1 MNMRHKPLRVTLTVA
16 AVLLA
21 AAAMAQPF
29 DSAQGKSRRVQLD
42 DLGRVV
48 RVSDPQISPDG
59 KSIVVV
65 MSRANYDENRYDAEL
80 VLVDV
85 AGGKQRSLTQDR
97 RGIGQPRFS
106 PSGDRLAFVAT
117 VASAAG
123 QPARA
128 QVFVMPMTGG
138 DARRI
143 TSAPKGVQ
151 QYAWSPDGRTIAYA
165 TEDEAEKKTG
175 PERFNDSFEIE
186 NDDVFI
192 QLQRLPT
199 HAWLVP
205 AEGGEAKRL
214 TSGSWSLPISYPPGA
229 PASPLAWS
237 PDGRSIAVVRLAT
250 AHSGD
255 NDRATIQ
262 VVDVATGQM
271 RGVTGRERAETQA
284 TFSPDGSQIAY
295 WHPREGDSGSV
306 NEIHVAPAA
315 GGSGRSI
322 TRALDRNA
330 ARSIW
335 MPDGKTLLVGANDN
349 TRVSLWLQPLDGP
362 ARKLDLG
369 TASPSSSFWVDVAVG
384 KDGAIAFTA
393 TDPMRPAELYYM
405 ASPTSAPKR
414 VTDVNAEVASLALG
428 KTEVITWKSDNFTH
442 NGILTYPPDFA
453 PGRKYP
459 LVLVIH
465 GGPRAASLETFG
477 MNPQIMAAKGWVVFQ
492 PNYRGS
498 DQIGSAYQRAIVNDA
513 GAGPGR
519 DVMAGVEAVKQRGFV
534 DTTRIAVSGWS
545 YGGYMTT
552 WLIGNY
558 TGWRVAVAGA
568 AVTDWM
574 DQYNL
579 GDANV
584 RRASAFGGSPWTDP
598 KRMQA
603 FMDQSPIAYASKI
616 RTPTLV
622 MTNTQDYRVPPT
634 QSFKLYHALKDNGV
648 PTKFIGYPIFGHNA
662 NDPVRSRDVQ
672 RRWIGWI
679 EQYFNEVTT
688 SSSR

>member
-1 MNMRHKPLRVTLTVA
+1 MLQRLLRTSFLVVAVLVAVA
-16 AVLLA
+16 AV
-21 AAAMAQPF
+21 AQP
-29 DSAQGKSRRVQLD
+29 RRMEID
-42 DLGRVV
+42 DLGRLV
-48 RVSDPQISPDG
+48 RVTDPQIAPDG
-59 KSIVVV
+59 KSTVIVV
-65 MSRANYDENRYDAEL
+65 SRANYDENRYDADL
-80 VLVDV
+80 VLVDI
-85 AGGKQRSLTQDR
+85 ASGNQRVLTHDR
-97 RGIGQPRFS
+97 RAVSQPRFS
-106 PSGDRLAFVAT
+106 PSGDRLAFLANVAPT
-117 VASAAG
+117 AG

-128 QVFVMPMTGG
+128 QVFVTPMAGG
-138 DARRI
+138 DAPRI
-143 TSAPKGVQ
+143 TNAPKGVQ
-151 QYAWSPDGRTIAYA
+151 HYAWSPDGRTIAYA

-192 QLQRLPT
+192 QSQRLPT
-199 HAWLVP
+199 HVWLVP
-205 AEGGEAKRL
+205 AGGGDPKRL

-229 PASPLAWS
+229 PASPLVWS
-237 PDGRSIAVVRLAT
+237 PDGRSIAFVRLAT

-255 NDRATIQ
+255 SDRATIQ
-262 VVDVATGQM
+262 IVDVATGQM
-271 RGVTGRERAETQA
+271 RGLTGGERFESQPA
-284 TFSPDGSQIAY
+284 FSPDGSQIAY
-295 WHPREGDSGSV
+295 WQPRDGDSGNV
-306 NEIHVAPAA
+306 NEIRIAPST

-335 MPDGKTLLVGANDN
+335 MPDGKTLLVGANDT
-349 TRVSLWLQPLDGP
+349 TRVSLWLQPLDGA

-384 KDGAIAFTA
+384 KDGSIAFTA
-393 TDPMRPAELYYM
+393 TDPTRPVELYYM
-405 ASPTSAPKR
+405 SSPTAAPR
-414 VTDVNAEVASLALG
+414 RLTNLNAEVAALALG
-428 KTEVITWKSDNFTH
+428 KTEVITWKSDGFTH
-442 NGILTYPPDFA
+442 NGTLTYPPDFS
-453 PGRKYP
+453 PGRRYP

-465 GGPRAASLETFG
+465 GGPRAASLETFAA
-477 MNPQIMAAKGWVVFQ
+477 NPQIMAAKGWIVFQ

-498 DQIGSAYQRAIVNDA
+498 DQIGNTYQRAIVNDA

-519 DVMAGVEAVKQRGFV
+519 DVMAGLEAVKQRGFV

-552 WLIGNY
+552 WLLGNY
-558 TGWRVAVAGA
+558 AGWRVAVAGA

-574 DQYNL
+574 DQYNF

-584 RRASAFGGSPWTDP
+584 RRGAAFGGSPWTDP

-603 FMDQSPIAYASKI
+603 FIDQSPIAYASKI

-634 QSFKLYHALKDNGV
+634 QSFKLYHALRDNGV
-648 PTKFIGYPIFGHNA
+648 PTKFVGYPIFGHNA
-662 NDPVRSRDVQ
+662 NDPVRTRDVQ

-679 EQYFNEVTT
+679 EQYFNEAAATT
-688 SSSR
+688 SSR

>member
-1 MNMRHKPLRVTLTVA
+1 MRQKPLRVTLTVA
-16 AVLLA
+16 VVLLA
-21 AAAMAQPF
+21 ATALAQ
-29 DSAQGKSRRVQLD
+29 STSRRLTLD

-48 RVSDPQISPDG
+48 RLSDPQIAPDG
-59 KSIVVV
+59 KSIVAVV
-65 MSRANYDENRYDAEL
+65 SRANYDENRYDAEL

-85 AGGKQRSLTQDR
+85 ASGQQRSLTMDR

-106 PSGDRLAFVAT
+106 PSGDRLAFVAS
-117 VASAAG
+117 VAPAAG

-128 QVFVMPMTGG
+128 QVFVMPMAGG
-138 DARRI
+138 DARRL

-186 NDDVFI
+186 NDDMFI
-192 QLQRLPT
+192 MSQRFPT
-199 HAWLVP
+199 HAWLIP
-205 AEGGEAKRL
+205 ADGGEAKRL

-237 PDGRSIAVVRLAT
+237 PDGKSIALVRLAT

-255 NDRATIQ
+255 NDRATIN

-271 RGVTGRERAETQA
+271 RAVTGGQRSETQP

-306 NEIHVAPAA
+306 NEIHIAPAA
-315 GGSGRSI
+315 GGAGRSI

-335 MPDGKTLLVGANDN
+335 MPDGKTLLVGANDT
-349 TRVSLWLQPLDGP
+349 TRVSMWLQPLDGP

-369 TASPSSSFWVDVAVG
+369 TASPSSSFWLDVAVG

-393 TDPMRPAELYYM
+393 TDPTRPAELYYM
-405 ASPTSAPKR
+405 ASATAAPKR
-414 VTDVNAEVASLALG
+414 LTDLNAEVASMALG
-428 KTEVITWKSDNFTH
+428 KTEVITWKADSFTH
-442 NGILTYPPDFA
+442 NGTLTYPPDFA

-459 LVLVIH
+459 LVLVVH

-477 MNPQIMAAKGWVVFQ
+477 MNAQIMAAKGWVVFQ

-498 DQIGSAYQRAIVNDA
+498 DQIGSAYQKAIVNDA

-622 MTNTQDYRVPPT
+622 MTNMEDYRVPPT

-648 PTKFIGYPIFGHNA
+648 PTKFVGYPIFGHNA

-679 EQYFNEVTT
+679 EQHFNEVTT
-688 SSSR
+688 SSR

>member
-1 MNMRHKPLRVTLTVA
+1 
-16 AVLLA
+16 
-21 AAAMAQPF
+21 
-29 DSAQGKSRRVQLD
+29 
-42 DLGRVV
+42 
-48 RVSDPQISPDG
+48 VSDPQIAPDG

-65 MSRANYDENRYDAEL
+65 MSSANYDDNRYDAEL

-85 AGGKQRSLTQDR
+85 ESGRQRTLTTDR

-106 PSGDRLAFVAT
+106 PSGDRLAFVAS
-117 VASAAG
+117 VAPAAG

-128 QVFVMPMTGG
+128 QVFVMPMAGG
-138 DARRI
+138 DAKKI
-143 TSAPKGVQ
+143 TNAPKGVQ

-165 TEDEAEKKTG
+165 AEDEAEKKTG

-186 NDDVFI
+186 NDDIFI
-192 QLQRLPT
+192 MSQRLPT

-205 AEGGEAKRL
+205 ADGGEAKRL

-237 PDGRSIAVVRLAT
+237 PDGKSIAIVRLAT
-250 AHSGD
+250 PHSGD
-255 NDRATIQ
+255 NDRATIN
-262 VVDVATGQM
+262 VVDVATGQL
-271 RGVTGRERAETQA
+271 RAVTGGQRLETQP
-284 TFSPDGSQIAY
+284 TFSPDGSRIAY
-295 WHPREGDSGSV
+295 WHPREGDTGSV

-315 GGSGRSI
+315 GGPGKSI

-335 MPDGKTLLVGANDN
+335 MPDGKTLLVGANDT
-349 TRVSLWLQPLDGP
+349 TRVSMWLQPVDGP

-369 TASPSSSFWVDVAVG
+369 TASPASSFWLDVAVG
-384 KDGAIAFTA
+384 KDGSIAFTA

-405 ASPTSAPKR
+405 ASATSAPR
-414 VTDVNAEVASLALG
+414 RLTDVNAEVASMALG

-442 NGILTYPPDFA
+442 NGILTFPPDFA

-465 GGPRAASLETFG
+465 GGPRAASMETFG
-477 MNPQIMAAKGWVVFQ
+477 TNAQIMAAKGWVVFQ

-498 DQIGSAYQRAIVNDA
+498 DQIGSAYQKAIVNDA

-534 DTTRIAVSGWS
+534 DTTKIAVSGWS

-574 DQYNL
+574 DQYNY

-584 RRASAFGGSPWTDP
+584 RRGAAFGGSPWTDP

-603 FMDQSPIAYASKI
+603 YMDQSPIAYVSKI

-622 MTNTQDYRVPPT
+622 MTNMQDYRVPPT

-648 PTKFIGYPIFGHNA
+648 PTKFVGYPIFGHNA

-679 EQYFNEVTT
+679 EQHFNEVTT
-688 SSSR
+688 SSR